1 MTDSEIEEEGSEE
14 SSEESSEEREYSE
27 LTEDIYAVFNEF
39 TEQLGFIS
47 KVQIEQAEE
56 ADQLYWREDDDG
68 KIVAAAIIR
77 HCVNKPQTTL
87 QDIAVLEDHRNDG
100 LAQSIIDEAAEDS
113 RHPKMVA
120 KCPEDLPSN
129 EWYESQGWNH
139 AGVQDG
145 KNRDLNIWE
154 LELIE
159 TEDALE
165 W

>member
-1 MTDSEIEEEGSEE
+1 MTEEPEESEEEEK
-14 SSEESSEEREYSE
+14 EREYSD
-27 LTEDIYAVFNEF
+27 LTEDVYVVFNEF

-47 KVQIEQAEE
+47 KVQVEQAEE
-56 ADQLYWREDDDG
+56 ADQLYWKESEDG
-68 KIVAAAIIR
+68 EIVAAAIIR

-87 QDIAVLEDHRNDG
+87 QDIAVLEEHRGKG

-113 RHPKMVA
+113 RHPKMLA
-120 KCPEDLPSN
+120 KCPVDLPSN
-129 EWYESQGWNH
+129 DWYDSRGWEH

>member
-1 MTDSEIEEEGSEE
+1 MTEEPEESEEEEK
-14 SSEESSEEREYSE
+14 EREYSD
-27 LTEDIYAVFNEF
+27 LTEDVYAVFNEF

-47 KVQIEQAEE
+47 KVQVEQAEE
-56 ADQLYWREDDDG
+56 ADQLYWKESEDG
-68 KIVAAAIIR
+68 EIVAAAIIR

-87 QDIAVLEDHRNDG
+87 QDIAVLEEHRGKG

-113 RHPKMVA
+113 RHPKMLA
-120 KCPEDLPSN
+120 KCPVDLPSN
-129 EWYESQGWNH
+129 DWYDSQGWEH

>member
-1 MTDSEIEEEGSEE
+1 MTEEPEEPEVEEEE
-14 SSEESSEEREYSE
+14 SEEREYSD
-27 LTEDIYAVFNEF
+27 LTENVYAVFNEF

-47 KVQIEQAEE
+47 KVQVEQAEE
-56 ADQLYWREDDDG
+56 AGQLYWRESEDG
-68 KIVAAAIIR
+68 EIVAAAIIR
-77 HCVNKPQTTL
+77 HCVKKPQTTL
-87 QDIAVLEDHRNDG
+87 QDIAVLEEHRGKG
-100 LAQSIIDEAAEDS
+100 LAQSIIDEAADDS

-129 EWYESQGWNH
+129 DWYDSQGWEH